1 MTMKHFQIQTSYYVP
16 FQKRIFRQ
24 ESIFKIVRENLT
36 SLTDKLYKKAR
47 NILYSLSSTV
57 S

>member
-24 ESIFKIVRENLT
+24 ESIFIIVRDYFT

-47 NILYSLSSTV
+47 NILYSISSTI

>member
-16 FQKRIFRQ
+16 FQKGIFRQ
-24 ESIFKIVRENLT
+24 ESIFKIVREYLT